1 MWAIKVSEDG
11 SQNVLHVWVI
21 RDMATVTR
29 IMSRCS
35 RGSQSFLRVFV
46 YSFVL
51 FLVSCAGIGDA
62 SASNV
67 GVEYSA
73 GKIDVQ
79 TENSEEIEKKGDMN
93 LIRVYSYVDYSRLNL
108 SLGLGLQSSEIT
120 GIDHAK
126 GVKQFYSLK
135 APTLDVGA
143 HFRIWYGLYLGLLV
157 RNQVGKGAS
166 YGIEDEGKV
175 VYVLSTGPSVFYR
188 FMIGNLGVNA
198 GLVLMSA
205 SGKGRSSTTQAF
217 SVGLSYT
224 FDEAAKKSRD

>member
-1 MWAIKVSEDG
+1 MWAIKVYEDG
-11 SQNVLHVWVI
+11 QQNVLHVWVI
-21 RDMATVTR
+21 RDMETAR
-29 IMSRCS
+29 GLMGRHSI
-35 RGSQSFLRVFV
+35 GSQSFLRAFV

-51 FLVSCAGIGDA
+51 FLISCASLNDA

-67 GVEYSA
+67 GVEYSS
-73 GKIDVQ
+73 GKIEVK
-79 TENSEEIEKKGDMN
+79 TENKEEIEKSGDMN
-93 LIRVYSYVDYSRLNL
+93 LIRVYSDVDYARLNL

-126 GVKQFYSLK
+126 GVRQFYSLK

-143 HFRIWYGLYLGLLV
+143 HFRTWYGLHLGLLI

-166 YGIEDEGKV
+166 YGVEDEGKV
-175 VYVLSTGPSVFYR
+175 VYVLTTGPSIFYR
-188 FMIGNLGVNA
+188 LMLGSFGLNA
-198 GLVLMSA
+198 GFVLMSA
-205 SGKGRSSTTQAF
+205 SGKGRSSSTQAF

>member
-1 MWAIKVSEDG
+1 MGI
-11 SQNVLHVWVI
+11 
-21 RDMATVTR
+21 VTR
-29 IMSRCS
+29 IISCCLE
-35 RGSQSFLRVFV
+35 GSESFLRAFV
-46 YSFVL
+46 YTTVL
-51 FLVSCAGIGDA
+51 LLVSCASLDDA

-67 GVEYSA
+67 GVEYSS
-73 GKIDVQ
+73 GKIDVKS
-79 TENSEEIEKKGDMN
+79 ENSEEIEKTGDMN

-143 HFRIWYGLYLGLLV
+143 HFRTWYGLYLGLLI

-175 VYVLSTGPSVFYR
+175 VYVLSTGPSIFYR
-188 FMIGNLGVNA
+188 MMIGNLGVNA
-198 GLVLMSA
+198 GFVLMSA

-224 FDEAAKKSRD
+224 FDEVAKKSRD